1 MMGGPRRGGRTTH
14 KFHICEGARS
24 LQCVALPAVRKEAAW
39 KQAPLCLSPHLCG
52 RVVLQV
58 IRGTGFGCPSAT
70 IQPPA
75 ASSAAAAAPLLPP
88 LLGCQALLREA
99 LQPHTPEFKVEGERE
114 GA

>member
-1 MMGGPRRGGRTTH
+1 M
-14 KFHICEGARS
+14 C
-24 LQCVALPAVRKEAAW
+24 CVAGGSEGSCLEAS
-39 KQAPLCLSPHLCG
+39 PLCLSSHLCG

-70 IQPPA
+70 IPQPS
-75 ASSAAAAAPLLPP
+75 ASSAAVAVPLLPP

-114 GA
+114 WA

>member
-1 MMGGPRRGGRTTH
+1 M
-14 KFHICEGARS
+14 C
-24 LQCVALPAVRKEAAW
+24 CVAGGSEGSCLEAS
-39 KQAPLCLSPHLCG
+39 PLCLSSHLCG

-70 IQPPA
+70 IPQA
-75 ASSAAAAAPLLPP
+75 SSSASSSAAAAAPLLPP

-114 GA
+114 GARA